1 MNSWQ
6 GFRNIPLPAAGLNT
20 FKMIRLLQG
29 IVTFSLLLV
38 LGGCSVHYSAT
49 GASIEPGAKTV
60 NVRFIDNR
68 APIVNPQLSQNLTER
83 LRNKVQSQT
92 KLVQMNEE
100 GADYEFKGAVT
111 GYSFSNA
118 AVTNVDQAATSRLT
132 VTVNITFVKRIGDK
146 KGYTQ
151 SFTRSSDFPASQ
163 LPSQVENGLLE
174 NNILPQIVDDIFN
187 KAFANW

>member
-1 MNSWQ
+1 M
-6 GFRNIPLPAAGLNT
+6 
-20 FKMIRLLQG
+20 MIRLFQG
-29 IVTFSLLLV
+29 IMTVSLLLI
-38 LGGCSVHYSAT
+38 LGGCSVRYSAT
-49 GASIEPGAKTV
+49 GASIEPGAKSV

-68 APIVNPQLSQNLTER
+68 APIVNPTLSQNLTER
-83 LRNKVQSQT
+83 LRNKVQAQT
-92 KLVQMNEE
+92 KLVQINED
-100 GADYEFKGAVT
+100 GTDYEFKGAVT

-146 KGYTQ
+146 KGFTQ
-151 SFTRSSDFPASQ
+151 SFTRSQDFPASQ
-163 LPSQVENGLLE
+163 LPSAVENGLLE

>member
-1 MNSWQ
+1 M
-6 GFRNIPLPAAGLNT
+6 IPLPAGCLNT

-29 IVTFSLLLV
+29 IITVSLLLV

-68 APIVNPQLSQNLTER
+68 APINNPTLSQNLTER

-92 KLVQMNEE
+92 KLVQINEE
-100 GADYEFKGAVT
+100 GADYEFKGNVT

-118 AVTNVDQAATSRLT
+118 AVTNVDQAASSRLT
-132 VTVNITFVKRIGDK
+132 VTINITFVKRIGDK

-151 SFTRSSDFPASQ
+151 SFTRSADFPASQ
-163 LPSQVENGLLE
+163 LPSAVENGLLE
-174 NNILPQIVDDIFN
+174 NTILPQIVDDIFN